1 MARRQGMQIPLPAL
15 SQAGAINNM
24 KRESWIVVVAM
35 LVGVPLLAQG
45 KPLTVTGIR
54 GVTFGAVLPG
64 VPRVVLRTDPA
75 NSGQFD
81 IKGPKGNLLLSFV
94 LPLTM
99 IGPAGAQMPL
109 TFGASD
115 AGYSQT
121 QAIGSQVGFDPKQS
135 FTAALPN
142 NGRASVFVGATANA
156 ATNQRAGAYTATIVL
171 NVTVL
176 P

>member
-1 MARRQGMQIPLPAL
+1 MARRQGSHIPLPAL
-15 SQAGAINNM
+15 SQGGAQYM
-24 KRESWIVVVAM
+24 KRKSWIVTLVM
-35 LVGVPLLAQG
+35 LLGVPLAAQG

-81 IKGPKGNLLLSFV
+81 LKGPKGNILLSFV
-94 LPLTM
+94 LPITM
-99 IGPAGAQMPL
+99 TGPAGALMPL

-115 AGYSQT
+115 AGFSQT
-121 QAIGSQVGFDPKQS
+121 QAIGSQVGFDPKQP

-142 NGRASVFVGATANA
+142 NGRASVFVGATANPV
-156 ATNQRAGAYTATIVL
+156 TNQRAGAYTATIIL

>member
-1 MARRQGMQIPLPAL
+1 
-15 SQAGAINNM
+15 M
-24 KRESWIVVVAM
+24 KRESWIVLSAM

-64 VPRVVLRTDPA
+64 VPRVILRTDPA

-81 IKGPKGNLLLSFV
+81 IKGPKASVLLSFV

-99 IGPAGAQMPL
+99 TGPAGAQMPL
-109 TFGASD
+109 MFGASD

-121 QAIGSQVGFDPKQS
+121 QAIGSQVGFDPKQP
-135 FTAALPN
+135 FTAAVPN
-142 NGRASVFVGATANA
+142 NGRASVFVGATANP

>member
-1 MARRQGMQIPLPAL
+1 
-15 SQAGAINNM
+15 M
-24 KRESWIVVVAM
+24 KRESWIVLSAM

-64 VPRVVLRTDPA
+64 VPRVILRTDPA

-81 IKGPKGNLLLSFV
+81 IKGPKGNVLLSFV

-99 IGPAGAQMPL
+99 TGPAGAQMPL
-109 TFGASD
+109 MFGASD

-121 QAIGSQVGFDPKQS
+121 QAIGSQVGFDPKQP
-135 FTAALPN
+135 FTAAVPN
-142 NGRASVFVGATANA
+142 NGRASVFVGATANP

>member
-1 MARRQGMQIPLPAL
+1 
-15 SQAGAINNM
+15 M
-24 KRESWIVVVAM
+24 KRGLWFAIGAM
-35 LVGVPLLAQG
+35 LLGVPLAAQA
-45 KPLTVTGIR
+45 KPLTVTGVR

-81 IKGPKGNLLLSFV
+81 IKGSKGSVLLSFV

-99 IGPAGAQMPL
+99 TGPSGALMPL
-109 TFGASD
+109 AFGSSD
-115 AGYSQT
+115 AGYSAT
-121 QAIGSQVGFDPKQS
+121 QAIGSQVGFDPKQP
-135 FTAALPN
+135 FTAAIPI
-142 NGRASVFVGATANA
+142 NGRASVFIGATANA
-156 ATNQRAGAYTATIVL
+156 ATNQRAGTYTATIIL

>member
-1 MARRQGMQIPLPAL
+1 
-15 SQAGAINNM
+15 M
-24 KRESWIVVVAM
+24 KRTWWIVIGAM
-35 LVGVPLLAQG
+35 LLGVPLRAQG

-81 IKGPKGNLLLSFV
+81 IKGPKGNVLLSFV

-99 IGPAGAQMPL
+99 TGPVGALMPL

-121 QAIGSQVGFDPKQS
+121 QAIGSQVGFDPKQP
-135 FTAALPN
+135 FTATIPN
-142 NGRASVFVGATANA
+142 NGRASVFVGATANP
-156 ATNQRAGAYTATIVL
+156 ATNQRAGGYTATIIL

>member
-1 MARRQGMQIPLPAL
+1 MQD
-15 SQAGAINNM
+15 M
-24 KRESWIVVVAM
+24 KRESLVVLGVM
-35 LVGVPLLAQG
+35 LLGVPLFAQG
-45 KPLTVTGIR
+45 RPLTVTGVR

-81 IKGPKGNLLLSFV
+81 IKGPKGNVLLSFV
-94 LPLTM
+94 LPLRMT
-99 IGPAGAQMPL
+99 GPVGALMPL

-135 FTAALPN
+135 FTAVLPN
-142 NGRASVFVGATANA
+142 NGRASVFVGATANP
-156 ATNQRAGAYTATIVL
+156 ATNQRAGAYTATIIL
-171 NVTVL
+171 NVTAL

>member
-1 MARRQGMQIPLPAL
+1 
-15 SQAGAINNM
+15 M
-24 KRESWIVVVAM
+24 KRQAWVVIGAM
-35 LVGVPLLAQG
+35 LLGVPLLAQG
-45 KPLTVTGIR
+45 KPLTVTGVR

-81 IKGPKGNLLLSFV
+81 IKGPKGGPVLLSFV
-94 LPLTM
+94 LPLRMT
-99 IGPAGAQMPL
+99 GPSGALMPI

-115 AGYSQT
+115 AGFSST
-121 QAIGSQVGFDPKQS
+121 ASIGSQVGFDPRQPTTVT
-135 FTAALPN
+135 FPN
-142 NGRASVFVGATANA
+142 NGNVSVFVGATANPTA
-156 ATNQRAGAYTATIVL
+156 NQRAGAYTATIVL

>member
-1 MARRQGMQIPLPAL
+1 
-15 SQAGAINNM
+15 M
-24 KRESWIVVVAM
+24 KRESWIVLSAM

-64 VPRVVLRTDPA
+64 VPRVILRTDPA

-81 IKGPKGNLLLSFV
+81 IKGPKASVLLSFV

-99 IGPAGAQMPL
+99 TGPAGAQMPL
-109 TFGASD
+109 MFGASD

-121 QAIGSQVGFDPKQS
+121 QAIGSQVGFDPKQP
-135 FTAALPN
+135 FTAAVPN
-142 NGRASVFVGATANA
+142 NGRASVFVGATANP

-171 NVTVL
+171 DVTVL

>member
-1 MARRQGMQIPLPAL
+1 
-15 SQAGAINNM
+15 M
-24 KRESWIVVVAM
+24 KRKRWIVIGAM
-35 LVGVPLLAQG
+35 LLGVPLHAQG
-45 KPLTVTGIR
+45 RPLTVTGVR

-81 IKGPKGNLLLSFV
+81 IKGPKGPVLLSFV
-94 LPLTM
+94 LPLRMT
-99 IGPAGAQMPL
+99 GPAGALMPL

-115 AGYSQT
+115 AGFSAT
-121 QAIGSQVGFDPKQS
+121 QAIGSQVGFDPKQP
-135 FTAALPN
+135 FTATLPTT
-142 NGRASVFVGATANA
+142 GRASVFVGATASA
-156 ATNQRAGAYTATIVL
+156 ATNQRAGAYTATIIL

>member
-1 MARRQGMQIPLPAL
+1 
-15 SQAGAINNM
+15 M
-24 KRESWIVVVAM
+24 KRKWWIVTLAM
-35 LVGVPLLAQG
+35 LLGVPLLAQG
-45 KPLTVTGIR
+45 KPLTVTGVR

-81 IKGPKGNLLLSFV
+81 IKAPKGNVLLSFV

-99 IGPAGAQMPL
+99 TGPNGALMPL
-109 TFGASD
+109 TFGSSD
-115 AGYSQT
+115 AGYSAT

-142 NGRASVFVGATANA
+142 SGRASVFVGATANPT
-156 ATNQRAGAYTATIVL
+156 TNQRAGAYTATLIL
-171 NVTVL
+171 TVTVL
-176 P
+176 